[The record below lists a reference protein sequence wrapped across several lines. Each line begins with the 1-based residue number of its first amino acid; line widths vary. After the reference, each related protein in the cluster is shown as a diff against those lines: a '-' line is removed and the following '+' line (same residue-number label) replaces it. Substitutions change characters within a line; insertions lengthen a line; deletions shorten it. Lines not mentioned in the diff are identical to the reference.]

1 MRWWETQSEETKR
14 RFRILVQRGQLE
26 FVGAGWVQHDEA
38 NPSYDSIIA
47 QMTEG
52 HEYLLSLFGVRPR
65 IAWSIDPF
73 GHAAASAALAASAG
87 YEAFVINRIDHSVK
101 AALKQRASLE
111 FVWQPYAPSPALPQ
125 LHSGPVAWGSY
136 SNASI
141 FTHILHTHYSAPRS
155 FDFENPEAIPISDNN
170 VASRANA
177 LGDDIRS
184 RSNAYRTSHVLV
196 PWGWVA

>member
-1 MRWWETQSEETKR
+1 MSFFMRWWETQSEETKR

-52 HEYLLSLFGVRPR
+52 HEYLLSLFGVLSR

-101 AALKQRASLE
+101 AALKQRRRHLNS
-111 FVWQPYAPSPALPQ
+111 FGSPTHLRQ
-125 LHSGPVAWGSY
+125 LCHNWHSGPVAWGSY

-155 FDFENPEAIPISDNN
+155 FDFENPEAIPDFGQQRCLSCEC
-170 VASRANA
+170 S
-177 LGDDIRS
+177 
-184 RSNAYRTSHVLV
+184 
-196 PWGWVA
+196 W

>member
-1 MRWWETQSEETKR
+1 
-14 RFRILVQRGQLE
+14 
-26 FVGAGWVQHDEA
+26 
-38 NPSYDSIIA
+38 
-47 QMTEG
+47 MTEG

-101 AALKQRASLE
+101 AALKQRAALE
-111 FVWQPYAPSPALPQ
+111 FVWQPYARSPALPPTARG
-125 LHSGPVAWGSY
+125 SPASWGSY

-155 FDFENPEAIPISDNN
+155 FDFENPEAVPVSEGN
-170 VASRANA
+170 VASRARDLA
-177 LGDDIRS
+177 SEIRS
-184 RSNAYRTSHVLV
+184 RSRAYRTSHVLV
-196 PWGWVA
+196 PWGDDFKFQGYGAQRQFANMDLLVKHAQAGRG

>member
-1 MRWWETQSEETKR
+1 
-14 RFRILVQRGQLE
+14 
-26 FVGAGWVQHDEA
+26 
-38 NPSYDSIIA
+38 
-47 QMTEG
+47 MTEG

-101 AALKQRASLE
+101 AALKQRAALE
-111 FVWQPYAPSPALPQ
+111 FVWQPYALSPALP
-125 LHSGPVAWGSY
+125 STARGSPASWSSY

-155 FDFENPEAIPISDNN
+155 FDFENPEAVPVSEGN
-170 VASRANA
+170 VASRARDLA
-177 LGDDIRS
+177 SEIRS
-184 RSNAYRTSHVLV
+184 RSRAYRTSHVLV
-196 PWGWVA
+196 PWGDDFKFQGYGAQRQFANMDLIVKHAQAGRW